1 MKTLHLTPGDAPL
14 AGRLLREGKL
24 VVFPTETVYG
34 LGANALDA
42 CAVRHIYEAKGRPS
56 DNPLIAHVASLDAL
70 PALWREIPRE
80 ARTLAEAFW
89 PGPLTMILP
98 RTPAV
103 PDAVTA
109 GLDTVAVRFPS
120 HPAAQAVIRAAGVP
134 IAAPSANLSGHPSPT
149 TFAHVV
155 HDLEGRVDA
164 ILDGGDCGVGLEST
178 IVAAEP
184 GRVRVLRPGGITPE
198 MIAAALPG
206 AEIVIDPGVSRPVEG
221 APRCP
226 GMKYRHYAPLAPMTA
241 YLGRPEATAAR
252 IRADVRADCAV
263 LCYEEFRG
271 SFGGVPEIVYGS
283 YREPLTLAHN
293 LFDALRRLDECGAAR
308 ILAQCPGDSGV
319 ELAVSNRLR
328 RAAGFHL
335 IRVED

>member
-1 MKTLHLTPGDAPL
+1 METLHLTPRDAEL
-14 AGRLLREGKL
+14 AGQLLRSGKL
-24 VVFPTETVYG
+24 CVFPTETVYG

-42 CAVRHIYEAKGRPS
+42 AAVRRIYEAKGRPS

-70 PALWREIPRE
+70 PTLWREIPEE
-80 ARTLAEAFW
+80 AWTLARIFW

-98 RTPAV
+98 RTEIV

-149 TFAHVV
+149 TFDHVV
-155 HDLEGRVDA
+155 HDLEGRVEA
-164 ILDGGDCGVGLEST
+164 IMDGGSCGVGLEST
-178 IVAAEP
+178 IVAVAP
-184 GRVRVLRPGGITPE
+184 GQIRVLRPGGITPE
-198 MIAAALPG
+198 MIAVALPD
-206 AEIVIDPGVSRPVEG
+206 AEIIIDPGVSRPVEG

-241 YLGRPEATAAR
+241 YLGRPEATAGR
-252 IRADVRADCAV
+252 IRQDVTPDCAV

-271 SFGGVPEIVYGS
+271 TFGGVPEIVYGS
-283 YREPLTLAHN
+283 WREPLTLAHN
-293 LFDALRRLDECGAAR
+293 LFDALRRLDECGASS
-308 ILAQCPGDSGV
+308 ILAQCPGDRGV

-335 IRVED
+335 VSVEG